1 MTDRLY
7 DRRVA
12 VYPGLFAATTPFRN
26 SILNGA
32 ADLDLHLRRAL
43 VDVDEWHSREGGLM
57 LSPAAH
63 ARLLEL
69 RKAVRECLN
78 RDSDATNLDDLK
90 RNIWICKNNLR
101 KAMRQDLLLM
111 FDEDQ

>member
-12 VYPGLFAATTPFRN
+12 VYPGLFAATTPFRH
-26 SILNGA
+26 SVLDSA
-32 ADLDLHLRRAL
+32 ADLDLHLRSAL
-43 VDVDEWHSREGGLM
+43 VAVDEWHSREGGLM

-78 RDSDATNLDDLK
+78 RDTDATNLDDLK